1 MSKKLLIEP
10 VGAKGNLINL
20 LEKPLT
26 IEEFRGAPRTWEEL
40 KGSGVGQLPHYYG
53 SDYGEVYARYGN
65 NNILC
70 PLYNQM
76 LGNYPVVHLSLLQS
90 NANSSVAKTVHQ
102 IVAERDDFPI
112 RKCLLR
118 YVDSLDKWI
127 VNEKLQVDHIN
138 RNTLDSS
145 RYNLQWVTATENQ
158 GRRISKTDLPRVKRR
173 SLAEGEVTMAEVDTS
188 VRFNY

>member
-40 KGSGVGQLPHYYG
+40 KGSGVGQLPLYYG
-53 SDYGEVYARYGN
+53 SDYGEVYARYGDG
-65 NNILC
+65 NILY
-70 PLYNQM
+70 PLMNQM
-76 LGNYPVVHLSLLQS
+76 LGNYPVVHLSLLPS

-118 YVDSLDKWI
+118 YVDSLDKWV

-138 RNTLDSS
+138 RNPYDSS
-145 RYNLQWVTATENQ
+145 RYNLQWVTDRENQ
-158 GRRISKTDLPRVKRR
+158 DRRRSVVDLPRIKRK
-173 SLAEGEVTMAEVDTS
+173 SLAEGEVLMAEVDTT